1 MNYDYRTFTLD
12 IQNDNPSQYYRGFLR
27 LFFFSLTI
35 AVLIL
40 NSSNVHMNYKCD
52 LQVKVDIFK
61 KYSFFP

>member
-1 MNYDYRTFTLD
+1 MIILVNITGDF
-12 IQNDNPSQYYRGFLR
+12 FVC
-27 LFFFSLTI
+27 FFFSLTI

-52 LQVKVDIFK
+52 LKVKVDIFK